1 MGTHNKDVVYILK
14 SDIKPDELRYSLR
27 SVGKNFPH
35 GKVWFFG
42 GCPDGIMPDAYVKY
56 TQQGRS
62 KWEKAT
68 STYRAICSTE
78 GVSEDFWLFNDDFF
92 ILETIGDL
100 PMMYRGTLAERV
112 ADLINKHGTVTSY
125 ALQLIKTEQALRD
138 AGLGVLDY
146 TLHTPM
152 LINKTKALEVLEA
165 FPTCPM
171 FRSLYGNYTE
181 AGGVKT
187 EDVKIYD
194 AASLPARGQTLLST
208 SDASFSFGAVGKYI
222 RDRFSEPSR
231 WEVKK

>member
-14 SDIKPDELRYSLR
+14 KDIKPDELRYSLR

-42 GCPDGIMPDAYVKY
+42 GCPDGITPDVYVEFQ
-56 TQQGRS
+56 QQGRS

-68 STYRAICSTE
+68 STYRAICNTE
-78 GVSEDFWLFNDDFF
+78 EVSDDFWLFNDDFF
-92 ILETIGDL
+92 ILEQIGDL
-100 PMMYRGTLAERV
+100 PMMYRGTLTERV
-112 ADLINKHGTVTSY
+112 EGLVNTHGAITQY
-125 ALQLIKTEQALRD
+125 CHQLIKTEKALRE

-152 LINKTKALEVLEA
+152 LINKKKALEVLDA

-187 EDVKIYD
+187 DDVKIYD
-194 AASLPARGQTLLST
+194 PMSLPARGQTLLST

-231 WEVKK
+231 WETK